1 MRRTLVAVT
10 AISLFLAPFASPAR
24 AEDPPPAS
32 PPPAAQ
38 PIPNS
43 TDTENSGETQ
53 TVMVLLKEQP
63 DSPDPA
69 LTGLVAVERVLT
81 RWQDVEGFKVRRK
94 FAHLV
99 TGFSA
104 TLPGHQVQALRSDPD
119 VASVQ
124 RMKEYQ
130 PFMQTAAQMTQ
141 SLSARTNLGVDGAGT
156 VISIIDSGIDPTH
169 QDMRLD
175 DGVEKKLA
183 PEGDLATDKIPY
195 GWNYADENSNFVDTG
210 SNMHGMH
217 VAGIAA
223 ANGGPDADATTNG
236 RINGI
241 APNAQLLAMKVF
253 SNDPANSRRAM
264 DDDVIAAIED
274 SVKLGADVINMSLG
288 ISNGT
293 NQDSIGLG
301 RAVALAHQAGVQ
313 VVVAAGNEALNGS
326 LTSNNVDQTDMLDD
340 GTLGTPASAP
350 HALAV
355 ASVDNS
361 QMLATTLTVV
371 SGGTSLELPY
381 RLQAGEVDDQT
392 HGIVFAGHGS
402 PRDFPDNAQGNYVLI
417 EFGALPPEELFKNAT
432 RAGATGVLVFSNAG
446 IGEQFV
452 GLSGLETITIPS
464 ASLLHS
470 SGEQIRQAIEA
481 GGGIAQITLSKELKT
496 LPLTEQATPS

>member
-1 MRRTLVAVT
+1 MDQ
-10 AISLFLAPFASPAR
+10 S
-24 AEDPPPAS
+24 
-32 PPPAAQ
+32 
-38 PIPNS
+38 
-43 TDTENSGETQ
+43 Q

-69 LTGLVAVERVLT
+69 LSGLVAVERVLS
-81 RWQDVEGFKVRRK
+81 RWQDVEGFTVRRK

-104 TLPGHQVQALRSDPD
+104 TVPGNQLIALSNDPD

-124 RMKEYQ
+124 KVKEYQ

-141 SLSARTNLGVDGAGT
+141 SLSARSNLGVDGAGT
-156 VISIIDSGIDPTH
+156 VISIIDSGIDPSH

-175 DGVEKKLA
+175 DGVEKKLT
-183 PEGDLATDKIPY
+183 PQGDLATDKIPY
-195 GWNYADENSNFVDTG
+195 GWNYADDNANFVDTT
-210 SNMHGMH
+210 SSMHGMH

-223 ANGGPDADATTNG
+223 ANGGKDADAITNG

-253 SNDPANSRRAM
+253 SNDPALSGGAM
-264 DDDVIAAIED
+264 DDDIIAAIED

-301 RAVALAHQAGVQ
+301 RAIALAHQAGVQ

-326 LTSNNVDQTDMLDD
+326 FAYNDVDQTDMLDD

-350 HALAV
+350 NALAV

-361 QMLATTLTVV
+361 HMLATAATVV
-371 SGGTSLELPY
+371 GGGTTLELPY
-381 RLQAGEVDDQT
+381 RLQIGQVDDQT
-392 HGIVFAGHGS
+392 HGIVSAGLGR
-402 PRDFPDNAQGNYVLI
+402 PEDFPANTEGNYVLI
-417 EFGALPPEELFKNAT
+417 ERGEVAPRDMFNSAVEAGAL
-432 RAGATGVLVFSNAG
+432 GVLTFNSAEGGEVFRPMG
-446 IGEQFV
+446 
-452 GLSGLETITIPS
+452 GLELITMPGI
-464 ASLLHS
+464 LLFRS